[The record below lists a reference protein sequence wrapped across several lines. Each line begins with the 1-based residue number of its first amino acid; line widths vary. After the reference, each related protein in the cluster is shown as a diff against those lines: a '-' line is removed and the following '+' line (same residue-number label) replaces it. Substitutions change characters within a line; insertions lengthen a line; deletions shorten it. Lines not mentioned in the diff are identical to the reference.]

1 MVEMTATYLGDL
13 HCELVHG
20 PSQNKIQT
28 DAPKDNNG
36 LGMAFSPTDLVG
48 AALGSCVLT
57 TMAIVADRD
66 GVVLKGSTV
75 KVQKEMVTS
84 PTRKIGRLICE
95 FKLPKS
101 IPADYRKKL
110 ERVAETC
117 PVHRSLDHEVK
128 IEMNFVYAI

>member
-1 MVEMTATYLGDL
+1 VVEMNGTYLGEL
-13 HCELVHG
+13 HCELIHG

-36 LGMAFSPTDLVG
+36 RGLAFSPTDLVG

-66 GVVLKGSTV
+66 GILLKGSTV
-75 KVQKEMVTS
+75 KVQKEMVTT
-84 PTRKIGRLICE
+84 PVRKIGRLITE

-101 IPADYRKKL
+101 IPEDYRKKL

-128 IEMNFVYAI
+128 IEMTFSYVL

>member
-1 MVEMTATYLGDL
+1 MVEMNATYLGDL

-36 LGMAFSPTDLVG
+36 RGLAFSPTDLVG

-75 KVQKEMVTS
+75 KVQKEMITS
-84 PTRKIGRLICE
+84 PTRKIGRLVCE
-95 FKLPKS
+95 FKLPKA
-101 IPADYRKKL
+101 IP
-110 ERVAETC
+110 
-117 PVHRSLDHEVK
+117 
-128 IEMNFVYAI
+128 